1 MFIVAVIGSKSSGK
15 TTIVE
20 TLVKQLTKEGYNV
33 ATVKHIPEKDF
44 SIDTEGK
51 DTWRHAKAG
60 AKKVISIAPNEVAI
74 IHKVKTEKLTL
85 EDIVQ
90 HCQEADVIILEGF
103 KKLVGTQPNV
113 FKIITVKNLEEA
125 IEASKIFKPIIAFS
139 GTAAQSL
146 PKDKLNYPVVDALN
160 EAERLV
166 SLVKE
171 KMARTGRKP
180 SEGFE
185 LYINGKK
192 VPLKPFVQR
201 IMKSSI
207 LAMASNL
214 KGVEVSSDDY
224 VFVKIKKWEFS

>member
-85 EDIVQ
+85 EDIIQ
-90 HCQEADVIILEGF
+90 HCQEADVVILEGF
-103 KKLVGTQPNV
+103 RKLVGTQPNV

-125 IEASKIFKPIIAFS
+125 IEASKTFKPIIAFS

>member
-171 KMARTGRKP
+171 KMAITGRKP

>member
-1 MFIVAVIGSKSSGK
+1 MCIRDS
-15 TTIVE
+15 
-20 TLVKQLTKEGYNV
+20 
-33 ATVKHIPEKDF
+33 
-44 SIDTEGK
+44 
-51 DTWRHAKAG
+51 
-60 AKKVISIAPNEVAI
+60 
-74 IHKVKTEKLTL
+74 
-85 EDIVQ
+85 
-90 HCQEADVIILEGF
+90 
-103 KKLVGTQPNV
+103 
-113 FKIITVKNLEEA
+113 
-125 IEASKIFKPIIAFS
+125 S

>member
-90 HCQEADVIILEGF
+90 HCQEADMVILEGF

-171 KMARTGRKP
+171 KMAITGRKP